1 MGFEEAAAYAARK
14 TKQSLEESGQ
24 IPKVEKKTF
33 VAPCNLPDEFT
44 SIGDLFGLPVKVT
57 IPDDG
62 LYFMGEPKVNKEEE
76 YIVQSNGWFIANNY
90 GGGVFNKRC
99 MGVGGELSGICPT
112 FYDNYPGYEQILYV
126 YEETGSDLV
135 PGVVLPKG
143 WYAISKTAFTF
154 APFNLEDNPIIIKSF
169 DGLTGELWEFIRDN
183 WFTKKKEISFKLQE
197 KNVYGETA
205 NKTYLVCFADISN
218 LTSFAGTMKELLS
231 AGLVEFNP
239 SGRLTATLASNESKT
254 RGFSIETETITPISQ
269 KYLPSG
275 GGGGLPV
282 VEIEEMPVN
291 IGDTFALTG
300 EPLERVKA
308 ALATGDYCIIYFMDS
323 FMSAIAR
330 RMPGTDIFCVCMW
343 MQHQYALFAV
353 GTEDGT
359 DYFYG
364 YVKS

>member
-44 SIGDLFGLPVKVT
+44 SISDLFGLPIKVT

-62 LYFMGEPKVNKEEE
+62 LYFMGEPKVNKDEE
-76 YIVQSNGWFIANNY
+76 YIVRSNEWYIANNY

-254 RGFSIETETITPISQ
+254 RGFSIETETITPIDP
-269 KYLPSG
+269 KYLPGVCMPVVEITSAEYPFSG
-275 GGGGLPV
+275 DTVALSAEESAKFAAAAETGLPV
-282 VEIEEMPVN
+282 VIKLTLNSMSLTAQYMSGLYMGN
-291 IGDTFALTG
+291 LGDGTLSFALSENG
-300 EPLERVKA
+300 WVMGA
-308 ALATGDYCIIYFMDS
+308 AVD
-323 FMSAIAR
+323 
-330 RMPGTDIFCVCMW
+330 
-343 MQHQYALFAV
+343 
-353 GTEDGT
+353 
-359 DYFYG
+359 
-364 YVKS
+364 